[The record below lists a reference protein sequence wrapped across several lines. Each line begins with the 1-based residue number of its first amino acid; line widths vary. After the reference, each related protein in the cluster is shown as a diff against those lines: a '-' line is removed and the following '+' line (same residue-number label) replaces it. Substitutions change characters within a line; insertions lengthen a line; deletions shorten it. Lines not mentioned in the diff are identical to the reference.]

1 MTRTRLA
8 VLAAF
13 AAFAVPL
20 QAQQK
25 IARRI
30 AIDPDASIRIGGLAA
45 NIRLIGWDRDS
56 IVVSGFAAPGTSFFF
71 GGSGRLAKM
80 GLERDEK
87 SPAPSG
93 LGEIEVRIPSRA
105 RVWVKTMEGW
115 IEASGLSGEAD
126 LVAVVGSIKVNAA
139 ARILSAETLEGSIEI
154 SGASQLVR
162 VKTGNGK
169 VVLTRAGGD
178 VTVSTV
184 GGPVSLLDAEPATA
198 RIETV
203 SGPVVYE
210 GKLDRRA
217 MLDVQTHSGAVELR
231 LPRETGAEF
240 DLHSIDG
247 TIQVALS
254 PKGPFPKLVRGKPV
268 FFGNAGGGANVV
280 VRSFKGDIR
289 IIGRE

>member
-1 MTRTRLA
+1 MTRVLLA
-8 VLAAF
+8 VLSALSVFSAA
-13 AAFAVPL
+13 AP
-20 QAQQK
+20 AQQK

-45 NIRLIGWDRDS
+45 NVRLIGWDRDS
-56 IVVSGFAAPGTSFFF
+56 IVVTGFAPAGTSFFF
-71 GGSGRLAKM
+71 GGAGRLAKM

-87 SPAPSG
+87 GPATSG
-93 LGEIEVRIPSRA
+93 LGEIEVRLPGRA
-105 RVWVKTMEGW
+105 RVWVKTLEGR
-115 IEASGLSGEAD
+115 IEATGLAGEAD
-126 LVAVVGSIKVNAA
+126 LVAVGGSIEVSAS

-154 SGASQLVR
+154 RGASRLVR

-169 VVLTRAGGD
+169 VDLIRPGGD

-210 GKLDRRA
+210 GRLERRA
-217 MLDVQTHSGAVELR
+217 MLEVQTHSGPVELR

-240 DLHSIDG
+240 DLYSVDG
-247 TIQVALS
+247 TVQVALS
-254 PKGPFPKLVRGKPV
+254 PKGPFPKPVRGRPV

-280 VRSFKGDIR
+280 VRTFKGDIR
-289 IIGRE
+289 ITGRE